1 MTTIR
6 LSVAIVCILFLGT
19 AALSAADPVD
29 LGGVTEKHEMIPM
42 RDGVKLSAFIYTPP
56 GTGPWPVLL

>member
-19 AALSAADPVD
+19 AALKCSRSGG
-29 LGGVTEKHEMIPM
+29 LGWRH
-42 RDGVKLSAFIYTPP
+42 
-56 GTGPWPVLL
+56 